1 MRVDVPQVPVRLPG
15 GDLQRSDHFVA
26 FVEGI
31 AHATRYYGPAAEPGD
46 RELACQTDKYKP

>member
-1 MRVDVPQVPVRLPG
+1 MSRRYRCASPAAISK
-15 GDLQRSDHFVA
+15 RSDHFVA

-46 RELACQTDKYKP
+46 LELACQTDKYKP